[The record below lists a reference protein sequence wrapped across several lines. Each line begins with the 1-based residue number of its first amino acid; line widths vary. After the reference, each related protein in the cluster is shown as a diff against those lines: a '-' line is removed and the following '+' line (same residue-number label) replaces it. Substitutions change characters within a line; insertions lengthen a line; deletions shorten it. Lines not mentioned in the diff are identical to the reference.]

1 MAPPPKKIADL
12 LGKLA
17 GLVGG
22 VEDLVVEDGEVE
34 RQTEADGM
42 RRLHLGFRNFKG
54 LLISLLRIVQH
65 GCSAVSYSNFG
76 KVPVIIAFHLQ
87 VKHLGLSITGLGNKV
102 LV

>member
-34 RQTEADGM
+34 RQTEANWMCG
-42 RRLHLGFRNFKG
+42 LHLG
-54 LLISLLRIVQH
+54 LLL
-65 GCSAVSYSNFG
+65 
-76 KVPVIIAFHLQ
+76 
-87 VKHLGLSITGLGNKV
+87 
-102 LV
+102 